1 MLLVAAGSLL
11 LVVALFGPIGTP
23 ANCPTVQAAAHHRP
37 SARRAVAE
45 TAAQQQSLAVDI
57 DADEV
62 VDDVE
67 EIVDEPDASAD
78 SSSSASS
85 GTAAAAAAASAA
97 AATASHCPAVASR
110 TSSGAGAIP
119 EDPEFDW
126 VAYFHNY
133 PELLRHPISLDF
145 TKEAAWEH
153 YRTIGKADGKIAR
166 RLTMRLRYHT
176 GGQNKPGGLNNQLLC
191 HLTAF
196 MMALEIGSEVVL
208 APALKRTAFAAEGN
222 SWIWEDTDTLLDVDK
237 MVAYWATRGLVV
249 HKVGGAASISSPPIC
264 AAACCGSLQNAQ
276 RRMLGRTSLLAAA

>member
-1 MLLVAAGSLL
+1 M
-11 LVVALFGPIGTP
+11 
-23 ANCPTVQAAAHHRP
+23 
-37 SARRAVAE
+37 
-45 TAAQQQSLAVDI
+45 
-57 DADEV
+57 
-62 VDDVE
+62 
-67 EIVDEPDASAD
+67 
-78 SSSSASS
+78 
-85 GTAAAAAAASAA
+85 
-97 AATASHCPAVASR
+97 VASR

-153 YRTIGKADGKIAR
+153 YRTIGKAEGMIAR
-166 RLTMRLRYHT
+166 RLTLRLRYHT

-196 MMALEIGSEVVL
+196 MMAQEIGSEVVL

-249 HKVGGAASISSPPIC
+249 HKVGRARRPP
-264 AAACCGSLQNAQ
+264 APLLLCCWSCGCLQHAWLQVLGTNSLFVSFFGMPT
-276 RRMLGRTSLLAAA
+276 RMHLP